1 MPESSARRE
10 AGCTGPPQVSWGDCP
25 VAVSAKLASLPELH
39 DVPDEVVARS
49 LKSCS
54 LSLSAWPIAGM
65 AAGSDA
71 TPGPRAPRR
80 SVPPSA
86 HVEADSSEPEATA
99 AREPL
104 QPIAPTLICLPRP
117 VRLAEAEPCAVQP
130 RCSGLFL
137 RLAHARKTPQGVGTK
152 ILEVCVKSSIPAVM
166 FDLSFLLE
174 ISFCTTNR

>member
-10 AGCTGPPQVSWGDCP
+10 AGPPQVSWGDCP

-130 RCSGLFL
+130 SDHQGVPGLFL
-137 RLAHARKTPQGVGTK
+137 RLSHAHARKTPQMLVRK
-152 ILEVCVKSSIPAVM
+152 YSKCV
-166 FDLSFLLE
+166 
-174 ISFCTTNR
+174 

>member
-117 VRLAEAEPCAVQP
+117 VRLAEAEPCAESSRGLAPCTRSGRFLQP
-130 RCSGLFL
+130 R
-137 RLAHARKTPQGVGTK
+137 AVTGTK
-152 ILEVCVKSSIPAVM
+152 ILEVSKVSH
-166 FDLSFLLE
+166 F
-174 ISFCTTNR
+174 T

>member
-10 AGCTGPPQVSWGDCP
+10 AGPPQVSWGDCP

-39 DVPDEVVARS
+39 DVADEVVARS

-71 TPGPRAPRR
+71 TPGPRR

-130 RCSGLFL
+130 RCS
-137 RLAHARKTPQGVGTK
+137 RAILAPRTGSENAADVGTK
-152 ILEVCVKSSIPAVM
+152 ILEVCVKSSISAVM
-166 FDLSFLLE
+166 FCLSLLLE
-174 ISFCTTNR
+174 ISCCTTNR

>member
-10 AGCTGPPQVSWGDCP
+10 AGPPQVSWGDCP

-130 RCSGLFL
+130 RCS
-137 RLAHARKTPQGVGTK
+137 RAILAPRTGSENAADVGTK

-166 FDLSFLLE
+166 FGLSLLLE

>member
-10 AGCTGPPQVSWGDCP
+10 AGPPQVSWGDCP

-39 DVPDEVVARS
+39 DVADEVVARS

-71 TPGPRAPRR
+71 TPGPRR

-130 RCSGLFL
+130 RCS
-137 RLAHARKTPQGVGTK
+137 RAILAPRTRSENAADVGTK

-166 FDLSFLLE
+166 FGLSLLLE
-174 ISFCTTNR
+174 ISCCTTNR

>member
-10 AGCTGPPQVSWGDCP
+10 AGPPQVSWGDCP

-39 DVPDEVVARS
+39 DVADEVVARS

-71 TPGPRAPRR
+71 TPGPRR

-130 RCSGLFL
+130 RCS
-137 RLAHARKTPQGVGTK
+137 RAILAPRTGSENAADVGTK

-166 FDLSFLLE
+166 FGLSLLLE
-174 ISFCTTNR
+174 ISCCTTNR

>member
-10 AGCTGPPQVSWGDCP
+10 AGPPQVSWGDCP

-39 DVPDEVVARS
+39 DVADEVVARS

-71 TPGPRAPRR
+71 TPGPRR

-130 RCSGLFL
+130 RCS
-137 RLAHARKTPQGVGTK
+137 RAILAPRTYSK
-152 ILEVCVKSSIPAVM
+152 CVQRHP
-166 FDLSFLLE
+166 
-174 ISFCTTNR
+174 